1 MTYLADFIL
10 NNRKIALAIFALM
23 AVAAVFP
30 VLRIQTNF
38 DLEGFFPVS
47 DPTIEEYRAFSE
59 EFGRDDN
66 VIIVGLAS
74 GMLFTEKGITGV
86 REITA
91 LINDIDHVVDVTSIT
106 NAEYLVNRDGALE
119 LVPFFDSGNG
129 NTDLRSVL
137 DEFRSDPFSIG
148 LLVNEAGDFTAIYLE
163 IDEETNS
170 FRVRG
175 AVIQALESVLEPY
188 RDQYDVY
195 IAGIPYFRN
204 QYVQLLN
211 NEIIFYISISSVLI
225 ILLLWF
231 LFRNIQGVVIP
242 IAIVWLTILF
252 TVAILELTGGYF
264 EILTSSIA
272 PILLCVGIADSVHML
287 VKYNDNRY
295 WGLGRFHSIRDSL
308 IVLGSATFITSV
320 TTAIGFATLAT
331 SNVIPMRTFGIYTAA
346 GVLIAYLIT
355 IFMVPGL
362 LPYFKDRQHRGAPA
376 TRFNHLIENMLL
388 AIFNFSKNNYRLV
401 VTGTLLFTILMGLGV
416 FKLKVNGKVFDDIGD
431 DSFLVLE
438 TRFIGEQLSPL
449 FPLEFVLDTGVENG
463 IADPELLRR
472 ISDFEEFLLSYAE
485 IERITSFN
493 TLVGEVHRLMSG
505 NEDGSYAYDDA
516 VASPDMP
523 ETTENR
529 VPEWSTNRD
538 DRIPESRQLVQQY
551 LLLLELTGSESVSAM
566 ADFTYS
572 KARIATQ
579 VYDVGSWRINQ
590 IREEI
595 RDYTDR
601 HFSDIT
607 VKTTGTTILV
617 ADLTDNIVFS
627 LSASIMLAFLIISLI
642 MGYMFRNGKIV
653 LISLLPN
660 IMPLLVTAGFMGY
673 FGVDIKPSTAVIFT
687 IAFGIA
693 VDDSI
698 HFLARFRIESIKNK
712 TLADSIRITTQKTGR
727 AIILTSMILLVGF
740 GTLGSSEFDS
750 TMLMGQLV
758 CLTIFVALL
767 ADLIFLPALIYWI
780 HPKIDLPSSD
790 ETGEAISG
798 HEVPA
803 PNVAHQ
809 EF

>member
-1 MTYLADFIL
+1 LTYLADIIL
-10 NNRKIALAIFALM
+10 NNRKIALVLFALL

-47 DPTIEEYRAFSE
+47 DPTIEEYRSFSE

-66 VIIVGLAS
+66 IIIIGIAS
-74 GMLFTEKGITGV
+74 ENLFTEGRIRDIRDITS
-86 REITA
+86 RIS
-91 LINDIDHVVDVTSIT
+91 DIPHVVDVNSIT
-106 NAEYLVNRDGALE
+106 NAEFLVNRGGSLE
-119 LVPFFDSGNG
+119 LVPFFNFDDNQ
-129 NTDLRSVL
+129 TDYQAVL
-137 DEFRSDPFSIG
+137 DEFRRDPFSVG

-170 FRVRG
+170 FKVRG
-175 AVIQALESVLEPY
+175 EVIRALENVLEDY
-188 RDQYDVY
+188 RGTYGIYV
-195 IAGIPYFRN
+195 AGIPYFRN

-211 NEIIFYISISSVLI
+211 SEILFYISISSVLI

-231 LFRNIQGVVIP
+231 LFRNVQGVVIP

-252 TVAILELTGGYF
+252 TVALLELTGGYF

-295 WGLGRFHSIRDSL
+295 WGFGRFHSLRDSL

-362 LPYFKDRQHRGAPA
+362 LPYFKDRQHSGSPA
-376 TRFNHLIENMLL
+376 TRLNHVIESMLL
-388 AIFNFSKNNYRLV
+388 GVFNFSKNNYRLV
-401 VTGTLLFTILMGLGV
+401 VIGTLIFTVLMGLGV

-431 DSFLVLE
+431 DSFLVQE
-438 TRFIGEQLSPL
+438 TNRIGEQLSPL

-463 IADPELLRR
+463 IADPDLLRR
-472 ISDFEEFLLSYAE
+472 ISDFEAFLLEYDE
-485 IERITSFN
+485 IERITSFK
-493 TLVGEVHRLMSG
+493 TLISEVHRLMGDNPGRSEVNSAIRQNEPDQPVNTPANING
-505 NEDGSYAYDDA
+505 NGQL
-516 VASPDMP
+516 PG
-523 ETTENR
+523 
-529 VPEWSTNRD
+529 
-538 DRIPESRQLVQQY
+538 DRPLIQQY
-551 LLLLELTGSESVSAM
+551 LLLLELTGSEAVSTM

-595 RDYTDR
+595 RAYTDQ

-642 MGYMFRNGKIV
+642 MGYMFRNAKLV

-660 IMPLLVTAGFMGY
+660 IMPLLITAGFMGY
-673 FGVDIKPSTAVIFT
+673 FGIDIKPSTAVIFT

-698 HFLARFRIESIKNK
+698 HFLARFRIESIKNA
-712 TLADSIRITTQKTGR
+712 LLVDAIRITTQKTGR

-740 GTLGSSEFDS
+740 GTLGSSDFDS

-767 ADLIFLPALIYWI
+767 ADLLFLPALIYWI
-780 HPKIDLPSSD
+780 NPKIDLPSSGATD
-790 ETGEAISG
+790 EARSD

-809 EF
+809 VF

>member
-10 NNRKIALAIFALM
+10 NNRKIALVIFALM
-23 AVAAVFP
+23 AVAAVYP

-47 DPTIEEYRAFSE
+47 DPTIEEYRSFSE

-74 GMLFTEKGITGV
+74 GALFTEKGIEDV
-86 REITA
+86 REITS
-91 LINDIDHVVDVTSIT
+91 LINGIDHVVDVNSVT
-106 NAEYLVNRDGALE
+106 NAEHLINSNGALE
-119 LVPFFDSGNG
+119 LVPYFDFQNG
-129 NTDLRSVL
+129 NSDFDAVL
-137 DEFRSDPFSIG
+137 NEFRSDPFSLG
-148 LLVNEAGDFTAIYLE
+148 LLINEAGDFTAIYLE

-175 AVIQALESVLEPY
+175 EVIRALESVLEPY
-188 RDQYDVY
+188 RDTYDVY

-211 NEIIFYISISSVLI
+211 TEIIFYISISSVLI

-231 LFRNIQGVVIP
+231 LFRNVQGVVIP

-252 TVAILELTGGYF
+252 TVALLELTGGYF

-308 IVLGSATFITSV
+308 VVLGSATFITSV

-331 SNVIPMRTFGIYTAA
+331 SNVLPMRTFGIYTAA

-362 LPYFKDRQHRGAPA
+362 LPYFKDRQYHGAPA
-376 TRFNHLIENMLL
+376 TRLNHMIEAMLL
-388 AIFNFSKNNYRLV
+388 GIFNFSKNNYRLV
-401 VTGTLLFTILMGLGV
+401 VIGTLLFTILMGLGV

-431 DSFLVLE
+431 DSFLVQE
-438 TRFIGEQLSPL
+438 TMHIGEQLSPL

-463 IADPELLRR
+463 IADPDLLRR
-472 ISDFEEFLLSYAE
+472 ISDFEKFLLGYDE
-485 IERITSFN
+485 IARITSFN
-493 TLVGEVHRLMSG
+493 TLIGEVHRLMDGNNNDSDVTRPSG
-505 NEDGSYAYDDA
+505 EDLSPEAEMPATGKNT
-516 VASPDMP
+516 AS
-523 ETTENR
+523 
-529 VPEWSTNRD
+529 
-538 DRIPESRQLVQQY
+538 RIPGSRQLVQQY

-642 MGYMFRNGKIV
+642 MGYMFRNGKLV

-660 IMPLLVTAGFMGY
+660 VMPLLVTAGFMGY

-698 HFLARFRIESIKNK
+698 HFLARFRIESMKNEK
-712 TLADSIRITTQKTGR
+712 LVDAIRITTQKTGR

-767 ADLIFLPALIYWI
+767 ADLVFLPALIYWI

-790 ETGEAISG
+790 VTNEAISD

>member
-1 MTYLADFIL
+1 LRYLADFIL
-10 NNRKIALAIFALM
+10 NNRKIALIIFVLL

-66 VIIVGLAS
+66 IIIVGLSSAS
-74 GMLFTEKGITGV
+74 LFTEDGIGDI
-86 REITA
+86 RALTA
-91 LINDIDHVVDVTSIT
+91 ELIGIKHVVNVNSIT
-106 NAEYLVNRDGALE
+106 DAEYLVNRGGSLE
-119 LVPFFDSGNG
+119 LVPFFDFERS
-129 NTDLRSVL
+129 DIDYQSVL
-137 DEFRSDPFSIG
+137 DEFRSDPFSVG
-148 LLVNEAGDFTAIYLE
+148 LLVNEEGNFTAIYLE

-170 FRVRG
+170 FKIRG
-175 AVIQALESVLEPY
+175 EVIRALENVIAPY
-188 RDQYDVY
+188 RGTYEIYV
-195 IAGIPYFRN
+195 AGIPYFRN

-211 NEIIFYISISSVLI
+211 TEILFYISISSVLI

-231 LFRNIQGVVIP
+231 LFRNVQGVVIP

-252 TVAILELTGGYF
+252 TVALLELTGGYF

-295 WGLGRFHSIRDSL
+295 WGFGRFHSLRDSL

-362 LPYFKDRQHRGAPA
+362 LPYFKDRQHHKTPA
-376 TRFNHLIENMLL
+376 TRLNHMIESMLL

-401 VTGTLLFTILMGLGV
+401 VIGTLIFTVLMGLGV

-431 DSFLVLE
+431 DSFLVQE
-438 TRFIGEQLSPL
+438 TNRIGEQLSPL

-463 IADPELLRR
+463 IADPDLLRR
-472 ISDFEEFLLSYAE
+472 MADFETFLLKFDE
-485 IERITSFN
+485 IDRITSFK
-493 TLVGEVHRLMSG
+493 TLISEVHRLM
-505 NEDGSYAYDDA
+505 
-516 VASPDMP
+516 
-523 ETTENR
+523 
-529 VPEWSTNRD
+529 D
-538 DRIPESRQLVQQY
+538 DRPERPDVNTGASQGGIHPAADATAHYRSKDHIPADRALIQQY
-551 LLLLELTGSESVSAM
+551 LLLLELTGSDAVSTM

-572 KARIATQ
+572 QARIATQ

-595 RDYTDR
+595 REYTDQ
-601 HFSDIT
+601 HFGDIS

-642 MGYMFRNGKIV
+642 MGYMFRNGKLV

-660 IMPLLVTAGFMGY
+660 VMPLLITAGFMGY

-698 HFLARFRIESIKNK
+698 HFLARFRIESIKNA
-712 TLADSIRITTQKTGR
+712 LLVDAIRITTQKTGR

-740 GTLGSSEFDS
+740 GTLGSSDFDS

-767 ADLIFLPALIYWI
+767 ADLLFLPALIYWI
-780 HPKIDLPSSD
+780 NPKINLPSAGVTNEARSD
-790 ETGEAISG
+790 R
-798 HEVPA
+798 EVPA
-803 PNVAHQ
+803 QEVARPV
-809 EF
+809 F

>member
-1 MTYLADFIL
+1 Y
-10 NNRKIALAIFALM
+10 
-23 AVAAVFP
+23 P
-30 VLRIQTNF
+30 VLQIQTNF

-47 DPTIEEYRAFSE
+47 DPTIEEYRSFSD

-66 VIIVGLAS
+66 IIIVGMAS
-74 GMLFTEKGITGV
+74 ASLFTEGGISDI
-86 REITA
+86 RALTA
-91 LINDIDHVVDVTSIT
+91 ELSGIKHVVNVNSIT
-106 NAEYLVNRDGALE
+106 DAEYLVNRGGSLE
-119 LVPFFDSGNG
+119 LVPFLDFERDNI
-129 NTDLRSVL
+129 NYQSVL
-137 DEFRSDPFSIG
+137 DEFRSDPFSVG
-148 LLVNEAGDFTAIYLE
+148 LLVNEEGNFTAIYLE

-170 FRVRG
+170 FKVRG
-175 AVIQALESVLEPY
+175 EVIRALESALAPY
-188 RDQYDVY
+188 RGTYEIYV
-195 IAGIPYFRN
+195 AGIPYFRN

-211 NEIIFYISISSVLI
+211 TEILFYISISSVLI

-231 LFRNIQGVVIP
+231 LFRNVQGVVIP

-252 TVAILELTGGYF
+252 TVALLELTGGYF

-272 PILLCVGIADSVHML
+272 PILLCVGIADSIHML

-295 WGLGRFHSIRDSL
+295 WGFGRFHSLRDSL
-308 IVLGSATFITSV
+308 IVLGSATFITSI

-362 LPYFKDRQHRGAPA
+362 LPYFKDRQHHKTPA
-376 TRFNHLIENMLL
+376 TRLNHVIESMLL
-388 AIFNFSKNNYRLV
+388 GMFNFSKNHYRLV
-401 VTGTLLFTILMGLGV
+401 VIGTLIFTVLMSLGV

-431 DSFLVLE
+431 DSFLVQE
-438 TRFIGEQLSPL
+438 TNRIGEQLSPL

-463 IADPELLRR
+463 IADPGLLSRMA
-472 ISDFEEFLLSYAE
+472 DFEAFLLEYDE
-485 IERITSFN
+485 IDRITSFK
-493 TLVGEVHRLMSG
+493 TLISEVHRLM
-505 NEDGSYAYDDA
+505 DDEPVRSDA
-516 VASPDMP
+516 NPGISQD
-523 ETTENR
+523 ETLQPADSEQF
-529 VPEWSTNRD
+529 STHD
-538 DRIPESRQLVQQY
+538 QIPADRALIQQY
-551 LLLLELTGSESVSAM
+551 LLLLELTGSDAVSTM

-572 KARIATQ
+572 QARIATQ

-595 RDYTDR
+595 RAYTDQ
-601 HFSDIT
+601 HFGDIS

-642 MGYMFRNGKIV
+642 MGYMFRNGKLV

-660 IMPLLVTAGFMGY
+660 VMPLLVTAGFMGY

-698 HFLARFRIESIKNK
+698 HFLARFRIESIKNA
-712 TLADSIRITTQKTGR
+712 LLVDAIRITTQKTGR

-740 GTLGSSEFDS
+740 GTLGSSDFDS

-767 ADLIFLPALIYWI
+767 ADLLFLPSLIYWI
-780 HPKIDLPSSD
+780 NPKIDLPSSD
-790 ETGEAISG
+790 ATDEARSD

-803 PNVAHQ
+803 QKVARQ
-809 EF
+809 VF